1 MIPNHDAEF
10 WPKYFCVLLCKSMV
24 TVLLLCP
31 LMNLRLFAHDNH
43 RWNDL
48 TLPRIRVFH
57 NKPSS
62 SRRHFCRGFHL
73 RRTQIS
79 NLPSRNLCYNTCNI
93 INKDLWAMRRT
104 NYIVI
109 ANSNGIKHL
118 YLSLTGIN
126 LRVCDFKMLKL
137 RLDRNLTRFLY
148 IRYPIMYHLINW
160 HLSFKGGDQILF
172 AEPK

>member
-1 MIPNHDAEF
+1 MTSHLCFDDSKPRRRVLAKIFLCSFVQINGHSPSFVSFDEF
-10 WPKYFCVLLCKSMV
+10 AFVCTRQSQVKLY
-24 TVLLLCP
+24 
-31 LMNLRLFAHDNH
+31 
-43 RWNDL
+43 L
-48 TLPRIRVFH
+48 TLPRICVFH

-137 RLDRNLTRFLY
+137 GLDRNL
-148 IRYPIMYHLINW
+148 
-160 HLSFKGGDQILF
+160 SFF
-172 AEPK
+172 T